1 MQAALQP
8 PRTRSEA
15 RQQRRARANARVT
28 VPIPAVVR
36 DRDPL
41 RTRSKT
47 GAALVLFF
55 VVGAVV
61 AHIGVIGALW
71 LTGSAIRAWNPE
83 VTKVDQHVE
92 LTILE
97 PPPPPPPPPPPVE
110 PEPEPEPAPKPKPK
124 PKPKAK
130 PKVKLPPPPPDPIDV
145 PEDLPPP
152 PSDKPPPRRLVGLSL
167 GSTVKG
173 GSGPSFALGN
183 TRMGRTAKT
192 AADAKDVKTL
202 PKTAAPKRVNRVA
215 THVPTDGRKLVQP
228 EVKGPKLEPA
238 YPKAYEAQGLSGKVV
253 LELRIGKDGRVLRAK
268 VIKPSPHPEFNDSA
282 LRTAK
287 RQRFTA
293 AHYKGQPS
301 SAREFTISW
310 TVFFEVPEK

>member
-1 MQAALQP
+1 MQAALQYP
-8 PRTRSEA
+8 STRAVA
-15 RQQRRARANARVT
+15 RQVRRARANARVT
-28 VPIPAVVR
+28 VPIPASVR
-36 DRDPL
+36 ARDPL
-41 RTRSKT
+41 RTQTKI
-47 GAALVLFF
+47 GAALVLLF
-55 VVGAVV
+55 VIGAIV

-71 LTGSAIRAWNPE
+71 LGGSAIRALNPD
-83 VTKVDQHVE
+83 VAKVEQRVE
-92 LTILE
+92 LTIIE
-97 PPPPPPPPPPPVE
+97 PPPPPPPPPPVE
-110 PEPEPEPAPKPKPK
+110 PEPEPEPEAAPKPKP
-124 PKPKAK
+124 K

-145 PEDLPPP
+145 PKDLPPPPP

-192 AADAKDVKTL
+192 AADAKDVKPL
-202 PKTAAPKRVNRVA
+202 PKTAAPKRVNRAA

-238 YPKAYEAQGLSGKVV
+238 YPKAYEAQGLAGKVV
-253 LELRIGKDGRVLRAK
+253 LELRIGKDGRVMRAK
-268 VIKPSPHPEFNDSA
+268 VIKPSPHPEFNESA

-293 AHYKGQPS
+293 AYYKGQPD

-310 TVFFEVPEK
+310 TVYFEVPVK